1 MAIGPLHSTGVR
13 RTGYVIRLYPA
24 IDLCITRNISGLEL
38 FSTFQ
43 QASRMAQGSRSNSSS
58 AGLSDDPIENL
69 TMWVQANAKSILLGL
84 GGAVLIA
91 AGVLGYRYFS
101 ASKIAESSAA
111 LYAARMPL
119 MEGKLPEA
127 QAALQRVATKYSG
140 TGAGQQATLL
150 LAQALY
156 DQKQYQGGITVLEKA
171 RGGASR
177 EMEAS
182 IEGLM
187 AGGYE
192 GLGNLEKAAAAY
204 GKAASVAMSPSEKKL
219 YQTSQG
225 RSLMLAGK
233 LEDAKKIFTELAVD
247 NASQYAQEARVR
259 LGEIAGASVK

>member
-1 MAIGPLHSTGVR
+1 
-13 RTGYVIRLYPA
+13 
-24 IDLCITRNISGLEL
+24 
-38 FSTFQ
+38 
-43 QASRMAQGSRSNSSS
+43 MAQAPRSNSPSVS
-58 AGLSDDPIENL
+58 LSDDPLENL
-69 TMWVQANAKSILLGL
+69 AMWAQANAKSVFLGL

-91 AGVLGYRYFS
+91 AGIIGYRYLS
-101 ASKIAESSAA
+101 AAKIADSSAA
-111 LYAARMPL
+111 LYAAQIPL
-119 MEGKLPEA
+119 LDGKLPEA

-156 DQKQYQGGITVLEKA
+156 DQKQYQGGISVLEKA

-177 EMEAS
+177 EMQAS
-182 IEGLM
+182 MEGLI

-192 GLGNLEKAAAAY
+192 GLGNLEKAGEAY
-204 GKAASVAMSPSEKKL
+204 GKAAAAAISASEKKL

-233 LEDAKKIFTELAVD
+233 MEDAKKIFIELAAD
-247 NASQYAQEARVR
+247 DASQYAQEARVR